1 MLSSCCSGTFDM
13 RECEFR
19 HTCATNTFRFF
30 LNPTEYI
37 DIIALHDRRIIAVV
51 GCRQVIAPPLDSVGN
66 ERAID
71 DNARSVLLA
80 RWRDG
85 HSAMTTWSSNFV
97 SLSSAVSLL
106 YAISSFHKTC
116 LKLCNQPQIYFTHCC
131 LNVRYSWPMAVTKW
145 WLGSRVVSIY
155 STRAQKGL
163 DSNCSRDAIG

>member
-1 MLSSCCSGTFDM
+1 MVHSTWENASFDT
-13 RECEFR
+13 RAPQT
-19 HTCATNTFRFF
+19 HLDFF
-30 LNPTEYI
+30 FPTEYI
-37 DIIALHDRRIIAVV
+37 DIIALHYRRIIAVV
-51 GCRQVIAPPLDSVGN
+51 GCRQVIAPPLDN

-71 DNARSVLLA
+71 DNARPVLLA

-85 HSAMTTWSSNFV
+85 HSAMTTWSSTFV